1 MELCDGITTVKS
13 NIINHYAFT
22 KVGAILRVPTGVDS
36 K

>member
-13 NIINHYAFT
+13 FSHKLFT